1 MPSPSLPNPHP
12 IELQA
17 PDIEPYRA
25 GNTGVDYVTTF
36 DSGAAG
42 PHVMIS
48 AIVHGNELC
57 GPVALDWLFR
67 QNVRP
72 QNGRLTLAFVN
83 VAAYGNWD
91 PDDPFAS
98 RWVDED
104 FNRLWA
110 PDVLED
116 DRKTVEL
123 ERARAL
129 RPILDTVDL
138 LLDIHSMQTP
148 SPPLM
153 MAGPLAKGRALARE
167 VGVPELVV
175 TDKGHAAGR
184 RMRDY
189 AGFADP
195 ESAKNALLVECGQ
208 HWAAGAGD
216 LATETAVRFLRAAG
230 SVDALFGQD
239 VAPAAAPAQH
249 FIEVTEGVTIQ
260 AETFTFAREFQGGE
274 VIPEAGTLLG
284 HDGDQPVHT
293 PYDDCVLIMPT
304 RRTYRGQT
312 AVRLGRFVP
321 AEVAR

>member
-1 MPSPSLPNPHP
+1 MPSPSLPNTNP

-36 DSGAAG
+36 DSGAPG

-67 QNVRP
+67 QDVRP
-72 QNGRLTLAFVN
+72 RNGRLTLAFVN

-110 PDVLED
+110 RDVLEG
-116 DRKTVEL
+116 DRTSLEL

-129 RPILDTVDL
+129 RPLLDTVDL

-153 MAGPLAKGRALARE
+153 MAGPLPKGRVLARE
-167 VGVPELVV
+167 VGVPDLVV
-175 TDKGHAAGR
+175 TDRGHAAGR

-189 AGFADP
+189 AGFAEP
-195 ESAKNALLVECGQ
+195 ESPKNALLVECGQ
-208 HWAAGAGD
+208 HWAAPAGD
-216 LATETAVRFLRAAG
+216 LAIETAVRFLRATGIVEADLG
-230 SVDALFGQD
+230 LE
-239 VAPAAAPAQH
+239 AAPATATAQR
-249 FIEVTEGVTIQ
+249 FIEVTEGITIKS
-260 AETFTFAREFQGGE
+260 EIFTFAREFQGGE

-284 HDGDQPVHT
+284 HDGEQPVHT
-293 PYDDCVLIMPT
+293 PYDHCVLIMPT

-312 AVRLGRFVP
+312 AVRIGKFV
-321 AEVAR
+321 EV

>member
-1 MPSPSLPNPHP
+1 MPSPSLPNPNP

-25 GNTGVDYVTTF
+25 GNTGVDYVTTI
-36 DSGAAG
+36 DSREPG

-67 QNVRP
+67 RDVRP

-110 PDVLED
+110 RDVLD
-116 DRKTVEL
+116 GDRTTLEL

-129 RPILDTVDL
+129 RPLLDTVDL

-153 MAGPLAKGRALARE
+153 MAGPLPRGRTLARD

-175 TDKGHAAGR
+175 TDRGHAAGR

-195 ESAKNALLVECGQ
+195 DSRKNALLVECGQ
-208 HWAAGAGD
+208 HWAAPAGD
-216 LATETAVRFLRAAG
+216 LAIETAVRFLRATG
-230 SVDALFGQD
+230 SVGPDFGQE
-239 VAPAAAPAQH
+239 VAPTAAQAQR
-249 FIEVTEGVTIQ
+249 FIEVTQGITIE
-260 AETFTFAREFQGGE
+260 AELFTFAREFQGGE

-284 HDGDQPVHT
+284 HDGDRPVHT

-312 AVRLGRFVP
+312 AVRLGRFLE
-321 AEVAR
+321 A